1 MRLRRRPTLR
11 PTPSGAIVALLFVL
25 GARTLR
31 EQPSPWLRLLVVG
44 AALLLVLDAAWSL
57 FAIRRLR
64 IELVPAPVGVAGRP
78 LTSRLSVSGSFLG
91 VVVRMLSVHR
101 APEVLVHPPA
111 QGEYVAV
118 PDRRGAFPGATVR
131 TLARSPLGLLAGGWV
146 WQVRFAVPVL
156 VGPTPVPV
164 TVTGSAPNT
173 TRDDGDETT
182 RGMRPYVPGD
192 RPGLVHWPA
201 TARAGELVVRQ
212 VEHDGL
218 APTVVVVDLGPEPG
232 AAAERAAAVGAGLV
246 DSLLARGDRITLVT
260 SAGARVVA
268 DDLAAA
274 AALALARPGPVA
286 DDACTFRVSPEGVTV
301 A

>member
-1 MRLRRRPTLR
+1 MRVRRRPTLR
-11 PTPSGAIVALLFVL
+11 PTPSGAMVALLFVL

-57 FAIRRLR
+57 FAVRRLR
-64 IELVPAPVGVAGRP
+64 IDLVAAPVGIVGRP
-78 LTSRLSVSGSFLG
+78 LTSRLSVSGASLA
-91 VVVRMLSVHR
+91 VVVRMLSVRR

-118 PDRRGAFPGATVR
+118 PDRRGVFPAATLR

-146 WQVRFAVPVL
+146 WQVHFAVPVL
-156 VGPTPVPV
+156 VGPMPVAV
-164 TVTGSAPNT
+164 TVTGSGPT
-173 TRDDGDETT
+173 TAHGDGDETT
-182 RGMRPYVPGD
+182 RSMRPYVPGD

-201 TARAGELVVRQ
+201 SARAGELVVRQ
-212 VEHDGL
+212 VEHDEL
-218 APTVVVVDLGPEPG
+218 APTVVVVDLGPEAG

-246 DSLLARGDRITLVT
+246 DSLLARGDRVTLVT
-260 SAGARVVA
+260 SAGARTVA

-274 AALALARPGPVA
+274 AALALARPGPVTH
-286 DDACTFRVSPEGVTV
+286 DASTFHVSPEGVTV